1 METPATLRCLLY
13 ASYEI
18 SRLPF
23 GGVVLRTR
31 PGHPGGMQESSRGL
45 RSQQRTLPPEH
56 RLKSP
61 APWRA
66 ARIEF
71 PTAGPEFWHP
81 SRVHELTLL
90 LTGGLRAAQTSGYYL
105 ATRRVAGGIGHW
117 CKCAGGLTCQGCL
130 CEYVYDRQRK
140 ATGVSSLAR

>member
-1 METPATLRCLLY
+1 METPASLSCLLY

-23 GGVVLRTR
+23 GGLILRAH
-31 PGHPGGMQESSRGL
+31 PGHPEGMQESSRGL

-56 RLKSP
+56 KRKST
-61 APWRA
+61 APWRG
-66 ARIEF
+66 ARSEI

-90 LTGGLRAAQTSGYYL
+90 LTGGLRAAPTSGYYL
-105 ATRRVAGGIGHW
+105 ATRRVAGGIARGLQPRPLW
-117 CKCAGGLTCQGCL
+117 CQ
-130 CEYVYDRQRK
+130 
-140 ATGVSSLAR
+140 S